1 MPNTTLFTLVRHG
14 ETDWNRAGMIQ
25 GSTDIPL
32 NELGREQARHAAGV
46 LGFHD
51 CTNIVSS
58 TMDRAKETAAIIAGE
73 LSLALGAALEGLCEQ
88 RFGEAEGSDWASF
101 AERFPDGPAGQE
113 TVLEVRS
120 RALGSLRTIADAQA
134 ETDPGLDIEPAN
146 VVVVTHGG
154 VIKALT
160 GHPDLAGHDF
170 GGPAANG
177 SITRLAL
184 HDGRLCG
191 GHQLSGASPCE
202 AMAATA

>member
-14 ETDWNRAGMIQ
+14 ETDWNRAGIIQ

-32 NELGREQARHAAGV
+32 NELGRDQARRAAGV

-51 CTNIVSS
+51 CTSIVSS

-73 LSLALGAALEGLCEQ
+73 LSLPLGAAVAELCEQ
-88 RFGEAEGSDWASF
+88 TFGEAEGSDWASF

-113 TVLEVRS
+113 SAHEVRG
-120 RALGSLRTIADAQA
+120 RALDSLRAIADTHA
-134 ETDPGLDIEPAN
+134 EETTAN

-191 GHQLSGASPCE
+191 GHQLSGATACD